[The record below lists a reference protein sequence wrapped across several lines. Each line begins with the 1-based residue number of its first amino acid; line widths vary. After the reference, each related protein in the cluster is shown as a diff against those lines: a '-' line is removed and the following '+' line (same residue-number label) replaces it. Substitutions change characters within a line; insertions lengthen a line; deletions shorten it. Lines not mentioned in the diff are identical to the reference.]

1 MAKFSM
7 LGAMGAY
14 MDEKAREI
22 VKIDLDDIVDDENND
37 FEVEGGTEIEKKNA
51 LLKDSIEQ
59 FGLLDPLTVR
69 PTGDGKYKLISGHRR
84 KLAHARLVAEGK
96 EAFRKVDCIIK
107 EAGDDDAEQMLI
119 EANIPNRV
127 VSDWEKLQA
136 VKRLNAIYARREAAG
151 EKIPGRRREH
161 IAEALGMSVS
171 AVGRLENINKN
182 LGPEYKEELK
192 AGAIGVSVAD
202 KLASKPKKEQ
212 ADIHATK
219 GAKVKLVDL
228 KDEQK
233 EPEEPKEP
241 ERREWAIKLQGVPE
255 GIGELKARIWQE
267 GNNFWAGFWY
277 RLGQHGEPV
286 ERRDMEHRYASYD
299 AAFDGAVEYMQ
310 TDDNAATMLELKE
323 EQQTPPPIKQPEAWT
338 RETQPIEMRVKNLQA
353 EVDGL
358 QYVVGELE
366 TDWRN
371 FSVRAKTPVG
381 GAEAAALQYA
391 MNRLSALQNALRV
404 ELEDRRGDLQAARD
418 RMAES

>member
-161 IAEALGMSVS
+161 IAEALGMSTS
-171 AVGRLENINKN
+171 AVGRLENIDKN
-182 LGPEYKEELK
+182 LSSEYKEELK

-202 KLASKPKKEQ
+202 KLASKSKKEQ
-212 ADIHATK
+212 ADIHAAK

-228 KDEQK
+228 NDKK
-233 EPEEPKEP
+233 EPEKPKES

-267 GNNFWAGFWY
+267 GNSFWAGFWY

-323 EQQTPPPIKQPEAWT
+323 EQKTPPPIEQPAPWTQEGQSLEA
-338 RETQPIEMRVKNLQA
+338 RIKRLEA
-353 EVDGL
+353 EADGL
-358 QYVVGELE
+358 QYIIGEME
-366 TDWRN
+366 VDWHN
-371 FSVRAKTPVG
+371 FSVRANTPIDGKTQ
-381 GAEAAALQYA
+381 AALQCA
-391 MNRLSALQNALRV
+391 MNRMNVLMNALHS
-404 ELEDRRGDLQAARD
+404 ELVRKRRELQDAQEEL
-418 RMAES
+418 AEG

>member
-119 EANIPNRV
+119 EANIPNRT

-161 IAEALGMSVS
+161 IAEALGMSTS
-171 AVGRLENINKN
+171 AVGRLENIDKN
-182 LGPEYKEELK
+182 LSSEYKEELK

-202 KLASKPKKEQ
+202 KLASKSKEEQ
-212 ADIHATK
+212 ADIHAAK

-228 KDEQK
+228 NDKKD
-233 EPEEPKEP
+233 PEKQKEP

-267 GNNFWAGFWY
+267 GNSFWAGFWY

-323 EQQTPPPIKQPEAWT
+323 EQKTPPPIEQPAPWTQEGQNLEAHIK
-338 RETQPIEMRVKNLQA
+338 RLEA
-353 EVDGL
+353 EADGL
-358 QYVVGELE
+358 QYIIGEME
-366 TDWRN
+366 VDWHN
-371 FSVRAKTPVG
+371 FSVRANTPIDGKTQ
-381 GAEAAALQYA
+381 AALQCA
-391 MNRLSALQNALRV
+391 MNRMNVLMNALHS
-404 ELEDRRGDLQAARD
+404 ELVRKRRELQDAQEEL
-418 RMAES
+418 AEG